1 MTVSAEPSNDQLR
14 RAAEFRAH
22 GYWGDTSLPHYVD
35 RWADDDPD
43 HPFLS
48 DGVSRFTYGEFR
60 EAAWNLAAAL
70 HGLGAK
76 PGERIAVQLPNW
88 NEYFLVY
95 AACARLGVVMIP
107 VVPVYREAEVRFIVE
122 NAGAVGLVTCGKF
135 RGFDHASMASSVAA
149 AVPGLGFRVVVR
161 AQARDDAMAL
171 EELLA
176 GSPDTGGLPPVA
188 SPDEPHLI
196 LYSSGTEAR
205 PKGCLHTWNSSS
217 FLPKQAARALNLGR
231 DDVMFMPSPV
241 THALGLTL
249 GVMAPVIAG
258 ASVELL
264 DVFDPKV
271 ALERIGTSRCTGT
284 ASPAPFIR
292 MMLDAFDPGLH
303 DLSRLRFWLSAGAPI
318 PAALV
323 AEAATR
329 FAGCR
334 VVSAYGSS
342 EVMMATVCRPE
353 DPIER
358 VASSD
363 GAPVP
368 GVEIRIADPDG
379 NEVPAGSDGE
389 IRYRGPG
396 RLIQYWNRPDLTAAA
411 TDSEG
416 WWRTGDLGRMDDHG
430 YLRVTGR
437 LKDIVIR
444 GGFNIS
450 AREVEEALL
459 QHPAIANVALVGLAD
474 PVVGERACAVIVP
487 RGGVKVTLGE
497 LYDYLITERKIAVW
511 KVPERIEFVEDFPLT
526 ATGKI
531 QKFALRDRY
540 QATSGA

>member
-48 DGVSRFTYGEFR
+48 DGMSRFTYGEFR

-122 NAGAVGLVTCGKF
+122 SAGAVGLVTCGEF
-135 RGFDHASMASSVAA
+135 RGFDHASMASSVAE
-149 AVPGLGFRVVVR
+149 AVPGLGFRIVVR
-161 AQARDDAMAL
+161 AQARDGAMAL
-171 EELLA
+171 DELPV
-176 GSPDTGGLPPVA
+176 GSPDTSGLPTVA

-249 GVMAPVIAG
+249 GVMAPIIAG

-271 ALERIGTSRCTGT
+271 ALERIGASQCTGT

-368 GVEIRIADPDG
+368 GVEIRIADSDG

-437 LKDIVIR
+437 LKDIIIR

-497 LYDYLITERKIAVW
+497 LYDFLTTERKIAVW

-540 QATSGA
+540 RATSGA